1 MVATKVLEA
10 EQSQLRCEQSRGST
24 SILLEESAFLGGLL
38 SPRVPAQRATRG

>member
-24 SILLEESAFLGGLL
+24 SILLKSQHFLGGC
-38 SPRVPAQRATRG
+38 